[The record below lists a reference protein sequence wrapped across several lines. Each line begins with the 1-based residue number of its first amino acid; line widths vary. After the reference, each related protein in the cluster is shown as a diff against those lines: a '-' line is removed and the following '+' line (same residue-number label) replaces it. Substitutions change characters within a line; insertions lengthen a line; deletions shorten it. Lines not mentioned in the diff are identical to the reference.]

1 MQEMKPMENTEVVVI
16 IPSYEPTENFI
27 AYCRILAKEDISA
40 IVVVNDGSD
49 ARFDPIFREIETIEK
64 VTLIAYPDN
73 RGKGSALKTAFGYC
87 KDRFQD
93 GTVYVTADS
102 DGQHTVRDV
111 MRVAAKAATSPERTI
126 VFGCRNFKEPQVPFH
141 NRWGNTLTSLF
152 FRLMHGAKCSD
163 TQTGL
168 RGFGHGLL
176 DYLNGIGGERF
187 EYEMNML
194 IRATKDRVRIA
205 EITIET
211 VYNEDGKA
219 SHFNVVRDSSLVM
232 RSVFGNLGMYF
243 ISSVLSA
250 ILDVAVFLVLVN
262 FVDIPAILGIS
273 AALRTPVSKCVAR
286 VLSSIF
292 NIYFNFRFVFHG
304 KGASCIP
311 KYYVLWFFQLI
322 ASSLGVTLFIDVLH
336 VYDFVSVM
344 IVDLS
349 LALISYRIQKHWVFR
364 TKEDE
369 CTA

>member
-1 MQEMKPMENTEVVVI
+1 MQETKPMNSTETVVI
-16 IPSYEPTENFI
+16 IPSYEPTANFI

-49 ARFDPIFREIETIEK
+49 ARFDPIFREIEAIEK

-73 RGKGSALKTAFGYC
+73 RGKGSALKTAFQYC
-87 KDRFQD
+87 KEHFTD

-102 DGQHTVRDV
+102 DGQHTVLDV
-111 MRVAAKAATSPERTI
+111 MRVAKKTAASPVRTM

-168 RGFGHGLL
+168 RGFNHGLL
-176 DYLNGIGGERF
+176 EYLIGIDGERF

-194 IRATKDRVRIA
+194 IRATKDRVKIA

-243 ISSVLSA
+243 ISSLLSA
-250 ILDVAVFLVLVN
+250 ILDVAVFLLLMN

-273 AALRTPVSKCVAR
+273 AALKTPIAKSVAR
-286 VLSSIF
+286 ILSSIF

-304 KGASCIP
+304 KGAACIP
-311 KYYVLWFFQLI
+311 KYYTLWFFQLI
-322 ASSLGVTLFIDVLH
+322 ASSLGVTLFIDVFH
-336 VYDFVSVM
+336 IWNIISVL
-344 IVDLS
+344 IVDLT
-349 LALISYRIQKHWVFR
+349 LALLSYQIQKHWVFR
-364 TKEDE
+364 TKEDD
-369 CTA
+369 

>member
-1 MQEMKPMENTEVVVI
+1 MQEMKPMETTEAVVI

-27 AYCRILAKEDISA
+27 SYCRVLAKENISA
-40 IVVVNDGSD
+40 LVVVNDGSD
-49 ARFDPIFREIETIEK
+49 ARFDPIFREIEAIEK
-64 VTLIAYPDN
+64 VRLIAYPDN

-87 KDRFQD
+87 KEHFRD

-102 DGQHTVRDV
+102 DGQHTVKDV
-111 MRVAAKAATSPERTI
+111 MRVAAKTAACSAPTI
-126 VFGCRNFKEPQVPFH
+126 VFGCRNFKLPQVPFH

-176 DYLNGIGGERF
+176 DYLLGIGGERF

-194 IRATKDRVRIA
+194 IRATKDRVKIA

-250 ILDVAVFLVLVN
+250 VLDVAVFLILANLV
-262 FVDIPAILGIS
+262 DLPAVFGF
-273 AALRTPVSKCVAR
+273 AVALHTPIAKVIAR
-286 VLSSIF
+286 ILSSVF

-304 KGASCIP
+304 KGAACIP

-336 VYDFVSVM
+336 VFDFVSVM
-344 IVDLS
+344 IVDLT
-349 LALISYRIQKHWVFR
+349 LALLSYQIQKHWVFR

-369 CTA
+369 